1 MQGFEHSTD
10 TPNPPISSLATPF
23 MQASLRTL
31 ITNTPLLQPEN
42 IRIQICRLIFL
53 LKDDVFEGVV
63 VSCTYSQLGYTELTD
78 PALSAESRDGL
89 GETTS
94 HSPSYTEAICVN
106 SPSYTEAICVNP
118 GGLGV
123 APPRFLSGG
132 SRYQQL
138 PKYRAMNRVISGE
151 STHPES
157 KIADSRNC
165 WQGSR
170 TFLPGHSPLVFSP
183 REKCK

>member
-31 ITNTPLLQPEN
+31 ITNTPLLKPEN

-63 VSCTYSQLGYTELTD
+63 VSCTYSQLSCTELTD
-78 PALSAESRDGL
+78 LALSVESRDGL
-89 GETTS
+89 GETAS
-94 HSPSYTEAICVN
+94 HSPSYTGAIR
-106 SPSYTEAICVNP
+106 VNP
-118 GGLGV
+118 GGLGI
-123 APPRFLSGG
+123 APPIFLSGG